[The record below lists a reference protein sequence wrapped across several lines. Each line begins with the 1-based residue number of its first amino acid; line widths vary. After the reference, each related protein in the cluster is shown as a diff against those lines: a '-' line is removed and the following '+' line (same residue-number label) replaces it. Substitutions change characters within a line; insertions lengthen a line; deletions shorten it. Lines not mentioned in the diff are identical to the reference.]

1 MIKDAIVQRFEQIC
15 AERKISYTK
24 LARLAG
30 MTPSTVYSMLQPE
43 RRDISVIT
51 VKKLCDGLNISL
63 AAFFDDPIFYNLPQE
78 VE

>member
-15 AERKISYTK
+15 TERKISYTE

-30 MTPSTVYSMLQPE
+30 MTPSTVYSMLKPE

-63 AAFFDDPIFYNLPQE
+63 VTFFDDPIFYNLPQE

>member
-15 AERKISYTK
+15 AERKISYTE

-30 MTPSTVYSMLQPE
+30 MTPSTVYSMLKPE

-63 AAFFDDPIFYNLPQE
+63 VTFFDDPIFYNLPQE